1 MLRFG
6 TLIYDKKV
14 PLTTDQKDFGQA
26 VVRILYPANKPGPPS
41 VSLLTEQHP
50 RIE

>member
-14 PLTTDQKDFGQA
+14 PLTTDQEKDFGQA
-26 VVRILYPANKPGPPS
+26 LGRILYPANKPGPPS
-41 VSLLTEQHP
+41 VSLLTE
-50 RIE
+50 